1 MKDTFLTKYKIE
13 NFNLH
18 ILIQAM
24 VGTIGLKKTKSCFAH
39 YVEIVAAVSDFEK
52 IYEMDKS

>member
-1 MKDTFLTKYKIE
+1 MKETFLTKYKIQ
-13 NFNLH
+13 NFDVH

-39 YVEIVAAVSDFEK
+39 YVEIVDAVTDFERR
-52 IYEMDKS
+52 YEVDKH